1 MLCLLAWWTGLRE
14 SGSRE
19 IRITVSRGHPRCA
32 LLSVFGLPDGWGRVA
47 GRDAGQEAPYV
58 ADGRTCQWAR
68 TCVGLSRAVFIHS
81 ACRSCCP
88 VAFEITHSVT
98 RASSGG

>member
-19 IRITVSRGHPRCA
+19 IRSTVSRGRLRCA
-32 LLSVFGLPDGWGRVA
+32 LVSGFALSDGWARVA

-68 TCVGLSRAVFIHS
+68 TCVGLSRTVFIHS
-81 ACRSCCP
+81 ACRSRCP
-88 VAFEITHSVT
+88 VAFEITQSVT